1 MVEVSR
7 ERPRLRT
14 HWGATIAAALA
25 AAFFCAAGPAQAADD
40 AKAIL
45 KAMTDYVASQK
56 VISLTY
62 DSSIEVVTPAVEK
75 IQFTSSGDLLLSR
88 PDKVRAT
95 RSGGYA
101 SVQLVSDGRTVTLYG
116 ENIDSYAQAEAPDSF
131 DKLVD
136 AMRTR
141 LGAELP
147 GADLLLADAF
157 NALSADVIEAKH
169 IGQGV
174 VDGVECEHLAFRN
187 METDWQLWVEVG
199 AKPIPHKYVITTKG
213 TTGAPQ
219 YTLVIRNWKTDVQ
232 PAADAFVFKPK
243 ASAKKVDFKALA
255 ALDEIPPGRT
265 EGASQ

>member
-7 ERPRLRT
+7 ERPRLRARRS
-14 HWGATIAAALA
+14 ATIAAALA
-25 AAFFCAAGPAQAADD
+25 AALFCAAAPAQADD

-75 IQFTSSGDLLLSR
+75 IQFTSSGELLLSR

-101 SVQLVSDGRTVTLYG
+101 SVQLVSDGKTVTLYG
-116 ENIDSYAQAEAPDSF
+116 ENLDAYAQAEAPESF
-131 DKLVD
+131 DKLVEL
-136 AMRTR
+136 MRTR

-147 GADLLLADAF
+147 GADLLLASSF
-157 NALSADVIEAKH
+157 EALSADVIEAKH
-169 IGQGV
+169 IGRGV

-187 METDWQLWVEVG
+187 VDADWQIWIEVG
-199 AKPIPHKYVITTKG
+199 PKPIPHKYVITSKATA
-213 TTGAPQ
+213 GAPE

-232 PAADAFVFKPK
+232 PGADAFVFKPN

-255 ALDEIPPGRT
+255 SLDEVPQGT
-265 EGASQ
+265 TNGAGQ

>member
-14 HWGATIAAALA
+14 HWSATIAAVLA
-25 AAFFCAAGPAQAADD
+25 AAFFGAAGSAQADD

-56 VISLTY
+56 VVSLTY

-116 ENIDSYAQAEAPDSF
+116 ENVDAYAQAEAPGSF

-136 AMRTR
+136 LMRTR

-187 METDWQLWVEVG
+187 MDTDWQLWVEIG
-199 AKPIPHKYVITTKG
+199 PKPIPHKYVITSKG
-213 TTGAPQ
+213 TAGAPQ

-232 PAADAFVFKPK
+232 PAADAFVFKPQ
-243 ASAKKVDFKALA
+243 ASAKKVEFKDLR
-255 ALDEIPPGRT
+255 ALDEVPPSRT
-265 EGASQ
+265 EGANQ